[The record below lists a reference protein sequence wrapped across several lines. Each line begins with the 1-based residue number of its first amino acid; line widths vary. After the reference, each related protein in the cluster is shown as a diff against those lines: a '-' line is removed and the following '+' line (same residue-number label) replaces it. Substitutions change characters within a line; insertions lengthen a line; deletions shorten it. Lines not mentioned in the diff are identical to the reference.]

1 MSKTFTLKLNKE
13 FKRLYYRGKSV
24 VRPTIVLYALPNKRP
39 HNRIGLTCGKA
50 IGKAVKRNRVKRLM
64 RVAYRLLEGDI
75 KKGYD
80 FVIVA
85 RTKSVF
91 CKHIHI
97 YNDLRKALEIMELLR
112 ENDKVSD

>member
-1 MSKTFTLKLNKE
+1 MSKIVTLKLNKE

-24 VRPTIVLYALPNKRP
+24 VRPSIVLYALPNKRTY
-39 HNRIGLTCGKA
+39 NRLGLTCGKA
-50 IGKAVKRNRVKRLM
+50 IGKAVKRNRAKRLM
-64 RVAYRLLEGDI
+64 RAAYRLLEADI
-75 KKGYD
+75 KTGYD

-97 YNDLRKALEIMELLR
+97 YNDLRNALENSGLLR
-112 ENDKVSD
+112 ENETISD